1 MAEIL
6 AMVSRFRKQSELPLL
21 AMLSFSIV
29 YRIGVEAFVARARD
43 AGIDGVILPDLS
55 LEEAPRVARVMAD
68 AGLRMPM
75 LVSPV
80 SGPERCERIARMCSG
95 FVYYMSVTGITGER
109 KELPPELVAN
119 VHQLRS
125 VAGQPVVVG
134 FGISS
139 AEQVRL
145 VCSEADGA
153 IIGSA
158 LVRRMMETQDG
169 GGNGDA
175 VVRTATEAVRE
186 WMRGI

>member
-1 MAEIL
+1 
-6 AMVSRFRKQSELPLL
+6 
-21 AMLSFSIV
+21 
-29 YRIGVEAFVARARD
+29 
-43 AGIDGVILPDLS
+43 
-55 LEEAPRVARVMAD
+55 
-68 AGLRMPM
+68 M

-80 SGPERCERIARMCSG
+80 SNPDRRKRIAQLSTG

-109 KELPPELVAN
+109 RELPPELVQN
-119 VHQLRS
+119 VRELRQMS
-125 VAGQPVVVG
+125 GRPVVVG

-158 LVRRMMETQDG
+158 LVRRIMDTQKA

-175 VVRTATEAVRE
+175 IVEAATQSVRE
-186 WMRGI
+186 WMTGLQ